1 MRTRLSLV
9 RTGRLIALGV
19 AGVVSVAPAP
29 GAEAA
34 PAQAAAFAAFAPK
47 VATRWDETFLY
58 VESEGL
64 PDHRMMVGITAWQQQ
79 VPLPQPYR
87 GANAWRIP
95 LRPVPAKTPVAIKG
109 RFLRGAIALA
119 ANGIPIFNPQ
129 NNRGEISLDIG
140 ELDQWGG
147 HCGRADDYHYHVA
160 PLHLQRVL
168 GPERPI
174 AYALDGY
181 PIYGLTEPDGSSP
194 SGLDAYN
201 GHERTGIGYHYHASL
216 KYPFVNGGFHGEIR
230 ERDGQVDPQPRA
242 QGVRPALNQL
252 RGAEIT
258 DFKTL
263 AENRYELSYVR
274 EGRTHLI
281 RYAVKPEG
289 GADFEFTEN
298 GETRFQS
305 FKRRSGGSGSGG
317 SGSGGSGGGGGGEKG
332 GGQERVRENPPGG
345 ARAPGFSLR
354 SPAIGADGV
363 LPVEFTGDGASIS
376 PPLEWSG
383 APEGTR
389 SYALIMHHLD
399 PTGATKWYWTL
410 YNIPAELRAL
420 PKAVKDVGRVGNNS
434 VNRRVGYAPPHS
446 KGPGAKSYVL
456 TLYAL
461 TEPLELA
468 TSPAETNRD
477 VLLAAMKDRV
487 LAQTELTVV
496 YTRAGEGDDRRAADG
511 TEPVRKGRK

>member
-289 GADFEFTEN
+289 GADFDD
-298 GETRFQS
+298 QS
-305 FKRRSGGSGSGG
+305 
-317 SGSGGSGGGGGGEKG
+317 
-332 GGQERVRENPPGG
+332 
-345 ARAPGFSLR
+345 A
-354 SPAIGADGV
+354 GV
-363 LPVEFTGDGASIS
+363 TD
-376 PPLEWSG
+376 
-383 APEGTR
+383 
-389 SYALIMHHLD
+389 
-399 PTGATKWYWTL
+399 
-410 YNIPAELRAL
+410 
-420 PKAVKDVGRVGNNS
+420 
-434 VNRRVGYAPPHS
+434 
-446 KGPGAKSYVL
+446 
-456 TLYAL
+456 
-461 TEPLELA
+461 
-468 TSPAETNRD
+468 
-477 VLLAAMKDRV
+477 
-487 LAQTELTVV
+487 
-496 YTRAGEGDDRRAADG
+496 
-511 TEPVRKGRK
+511 